1 MAVNVDSLV
10 AESKKYYTDVMDEKL
25 PSTSEQKYTDL
36 NDWLAQQY
44 PAQDAAKLKEL
55 ENKLKD
61 LYTKCLGVVGVADQS
76 LSDVYPPY
84 PTSGI
89 MNMKLHIWKLGFT
102 ADSFIRGST
111 AAYNVMMVMEKDL
124 QDGGK
129 TEKYPIEVLPFVT
142 GKTPGQAIE
151 SFEIMTSIGASVVT
165 SAYLVCLWVIEKG
178 YFDVAGQGVQ
188 ELVPLANIILSIM
201 RVNTVHEHIK
211 DLKDAAFKSNKGK
224 IEAAQRPKP
233 TILALAH
240 SYSRVATDI
249 LSQKKSRKTQRELVM
264 EQVFFSSS

>member
-1 MAVNVDSLV
+1 MSVDLDDMAVQV
-10 AESKKYYTDVMDEKL
+10 KKYYDKVMATTFENG
-25 PSTSEQKYTDL
+25 EQKYTDL

-44 PAQDAAKLKEL
+44 PAQDAAKLQEL

-124 QDGGK
+124 RDGGK

-142 GKTPGQAIE
+142 GKTPGQEFRSRLWRPRANDDSKSCHVSDYGYNMIFDDNLSSC
-151 SFEIMTSIGASVVT
+151 SFLSV
-165 SAYLVCLWVIEKG
+165 
-178 YFDVAGQGVQ
+178 D
-188 ELVPLANIILSIM
+188 
-201 RVNTVHEHIK
+201 
-211 DLKDAAFKSNKGK
+211 
-224 IEAAQRPKP
+224 
-233 TILALAH
+233 
-240 SYSRVATDI
+240 
-249 LSQKKSRKTQRELVM
+249 
-264 EQVFFSSS
+264 